1 MRVDKLFIGYN
12 DGKKEAA
19 NQKNFQD
26 YYFDNNGIID
36 KALRADKYLVL
47 GKKGTGKTLLGEVIK
62 QRASTKGDWIC
73 DLISYK
79 NFEFKKLIT
88 LQTDDTKP
96 NEYSAIWK
104 WLLLIKIAEMSKNDQ
119 LTDFDAN
126 QRIKNFLECN
136 FNGLK
141 LGMNKIIEETLK
153 SKIKGNLLT
162 KYFRASKCKENNKK
176 IVEGSYLE
184 YLADLEET
192 LIQALNPSKTKYTLI
207 LDELDDRF
215 KDEDLY
221 KSNIISLIKTVDE
234 LNLKFQEYEID
245 VKIMVLLRSDIFY
258 ILNDADLN
266 KIEQDNA
273 LKINWGNS
281 SDKSSPL
288 IKMIL
293 QKIQQSIIHED
304 PDSKDISLNEIYL
317 TLFPAKFISKRKG
330 KRNQH
335 DSAEYILKRTF
346 LRPRDLITYL
356 RYAIDSNPSS
366 DKFTEKM
373 IKDANKE
380 YSDYF
385 LKEIKNEMHG
395 HVDDVIINEL
405 FSLLRQFK
413 KRTFNYNDIERF
425 LNEKRKF
432 YPHLEVQMCLKL
444 LFDFG
449 VIGNI
454 WQYKGQARFSWIF
467 RENTTIDYNKNF
479 VLHMGLMR
487 ELNIS

>member
-79 NFEFKKLIT
+79 NFEFRKLIT
-88 LQTDDTKP
+88 LQTDDSKP

-119 LTDFDAN
+119 LADFEAN
-126 QRIKNFLECN
+126 QRIKKFFDCN

-153 SKIKGNLLT
+153 SKIKGNFLA
-162 KYFRASKCKENNKK
+162 KYFGASKSKENNKK
-176 IVEGSYLE
+176 IVEGSYLD
-184 YLADLEET
+184 YLDDLEET

-245 VKIMVLLRSDIFY
+245 VKIMILLRSDIFY

-273 LKINWGNS
+273 LKINWGSS
-281 SDKSSPL
+281 SDQSSPL

-293 QKIQQSIIHED
+293 QKIQQSIIHEN
-304 PDSKDISLNEIYL
+304 PDTKEVSLNEIYL
-317 TLFPAKFISKRKG
+317 KLFPARFTSKRRG
-330 KRNQH
+330 KRSTH

-356 RYAIDSNPSS
+356 RCAIDINPSS

-373 IKDANKE
+373 IREANKD

-425 LNEKRKF
+425 LNEKKRF

-449 VIGNI
+449 VIGNV

-479 VLHMGLMR
+479 ILHMGLMR